1 MADDTGP
8 KFFNGEYKISY
19 NDMENALIV
28 EHIIFKS
35 GVTEVQ
41 LNMNCSYW
49 SWKQRTQ
56 SIYTA
61 NSFSDKLS
69 FSRISMFLCYFLQVI
84 AFWRAV
90 APSNEP

>member
-8 KFFNGEYKISY
+8 KFINGEYKISY

-49 SWKQRTQ
+49 S
-56 SIYTA
+56 
-61 NSFSDKLS
+61 
-69 FSRISMFLCYFLQVI
+69 
-84 AFWRAV
+84 
-90 APSNEP
+90 